1 MNKRQQIT
9 ITEGLFAVLEPIK
22 AQRRATLRK
31 IAIEL
36 KQMDGEHWAV
46 GEMLERG
53 CIFLDAYEMGDVVGV
68 E

>member
-1 MNKRQQIT
+1 MSMYSQQVTEALLRILDPLKSHKRA
-9 ITEGLFAVLEPIK
+9 E
-22 AQRRATLRK
+22 LRD

-53 CIFLDAYEMGDVVGV
+53 CIFLDAYEMPSNPVAR
-68 E
+68 